1 VAAADAA
8 LLVLSELCSV
18 AEARLE
24 AEGWDPTTA
33 VASAAGATVYRH
45 RESRA
50 TSETPALSDD
60 ADRGWR
66 GRLLQQ
72 VPILATPCSL
82 DNGKTTSWA
91 VQVVRLDVA
100 NDGDHGSVAVLDCL
114 MSEED
119 GCDGP
124 VAAAAAENFATATT
138 PTTVVMRGL
147 YRGQWRGFDHPPVD
161 QAPHPRR
168 AASPQLESFAHTT
181 MCGMIEAWAP
191 RRGARVLLAGVGCG
205 SVARFLCHHGGA
217 ASSSGG
223 NITAD
228 TCTTTASSTRS
239 ASDQCNGSASAGG
252 SGDIVDT
259 PTEGDTEACSS
270 RNSSHNAEDRSDDS
284 AQQWRQV
291 EVVERSKAIVTALPL
306 WGPLPSGV
314 TVHHAE
320 YDCWTANAAAVDVAS
335 AVAGDDDTAGSSLAC
350 VTAVD
355 SHRAASTALFDALIV
370 DDDEA
375 DAAVIT
381 SLRRYLAPDGL
392 MLVRSSAH
400 AVMELAGAL
409 AHELRGRGVV
419 LQEQKLRGEG
429 DEEEDDM
436 AEYNVGVDGT
446 SSKNDGDADVQDPGS
461 VAVFMQGGPR
471 ELSTEAW
478 ARATGML
485 QPSHANHLV

>member
-1 VAAADAA
+1 
-8 LLVLSELCSV
+8 
-18 AEARLE
+18 
-24 AEGWDPTTA
+24 
-33 VASAAGATVYRH
+33 
-45 RESRA
+45 
-50 TSETPALSDD
+50 
-60 ADRGWR
+60 
-66 GRLLQQ
+66 
-72 VPILATPCSL
+72 
-82 DNGKTTSWA
+82 
-91 VQVVRLDVA
+91 
-100 NDGDHGSVAVLDCL
+100 
-114 MSEED
+114 
-119 GCDGP
+119 
-124 VAAAAAENFATATT
+124 
-138 PTTVVMRGL
+138 
-147 YRGQWRGFDHPPVD
+147 
-161 QAPHPRR
+161 
-168 AASPQLESFAHTT
+168 
-181 MCGMIEAWAP
+181 MIEAWAP

-228 TCTTTASSTRS
+228 MCTTTASSTHS

-259 PTEGDTEACSS
+259 PTDGDTEACSS
-270 RNSSHNAEDRSDDS
+270 RNSSHNAGDRSDDN

-291 EVVERSKAIVTALPL
+291 EVVERSKAVVAALPL

-320 YDCWTANAAAVDVAS
+320 YDCWTPNAVDVAS
-335 AVAGDDDTAGSSLAC
+335 AVAMDDDTAGSSSVC
-350 VTAVD
+350 VTALD
-355 SHRAASTALFDALIV
+355 SHGAASTALFDALIV

-375 DAAVIT
+375 DVAAIT

-392 MLVRSSAH
+392 MLVRSSTH

-409 AHELRGRGVV
+409 ADEHRGRRIV

-436 AEYNVGVDGT
+436 AEYTVGVDGA
-446 SSKNDGDADVQDPGS
+446 SSKSDGDADVQDPGS

-485 QPSHANHLV
+485 QPSHANHLVRLRTCAHPYPHASVHFFVRFVCFYETNEYTRFNTQGRFSLLCGPVSPTFGAIVIIQLLTNTCTHVIALTAFNPTCCRVACDWLS